1 MSQFTLTQLPDTLL
15 SVLRAG
21 CPALLLTV
29 GIDGFAH
36 TAYTWVVGL
45 DATTLRFAADHG
57 SSTLANLEREQRA
70 ALQIISQENLIF
82 LIKGAATPVKL
93 QLEAAPFKIALW
105 ALAVREVKDQAW
117 PGVTVQPLGY
127 EWPLEQRAAM
137 LAMEQA
143 VYAEM
148 RTWQI

>member
-45 DATTLRFAADHG
+45 DATTLADLRTTITAPEG
-57 SSTLANLEREQRA
+57 DSVVLGVSPVG
-70 ALQIISQENLIF
+70 ALTSVF
-82 LIKGAATPVKL
+82 VV
-93 QLEAAPFKIALW
+93 QL
-105 ALAVREVKDQAW
+105 R
-117 PGVTVQPLGY
+117 
-127 EWPLEQRAAM
+127 R
-137 LAMEQA
+137 
-143 VYAEM
+143 
-148 RTWQI
+148 